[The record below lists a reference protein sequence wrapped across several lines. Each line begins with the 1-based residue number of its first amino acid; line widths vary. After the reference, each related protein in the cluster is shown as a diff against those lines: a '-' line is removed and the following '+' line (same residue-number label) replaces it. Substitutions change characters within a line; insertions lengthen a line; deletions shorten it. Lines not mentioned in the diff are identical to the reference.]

1 MGMKLCGT
9 IADLA
14 YAQGQISGKQR
25 TEARNGRDRTPTFSG
40 GTKSCLADFRE
51 NPLGFRPCKR
61 GHAAHVGRWVV
72 SRLSR

>member
-1 MGMKLCGT
+1 MGMRLCGT

-40 GTKSCLADFRE
+40 VTISCLADMNE
-51 NPLGFRPCKR
+51 TALGNLFDPSASASMARCR
-61 GHAAHVGRWVV
+61 CRRHGR
-72 SRLSR
+72 